1 MKNQRDL
8 FIIIGLFVA
17 LILFIAFGPR
27 AEPSPG
33 DPDRPTTRSGAEG
46 GALALYNWVDEM
58 GYDAQRLEYRAFEL
72 GEQDD
77 ALFIL
82 SPIELIE
89 PQEAQIALDWVDQ
102 GGTLILADDSPIL
115 FGNVGRVFEALD
127 IEREIYEEELLID
140 RLESAQPVLDQPP
153 FDEVIVNT
161 ERVLIPQRND
171 YAELIGSGDELVL
184 AGIKYGRGYIY
195 LATTVYP
202 FTNNGLREEANA
214 ELVLNLLRRVP
225 SGGRVLFDEYH
236 HGFFTPPSTTTT
248 IFSSPWGWAAAYA
261 TAAVALYLILSG
273 RRFGKPIPI
282 KEEVALRSS
291 AEYVESMADLFQRGG
306 KRGYILQHYHRNFKR
321 QLARPY
327 GVNPKLDDD
336 AFVRELA
343 RFRDI
348 DEAALLSLLNRLR
361 STPTNEAALVRIVEE
376 TEQTLASLTRR

>member
-8 FIIIGLFVA
+8 FIIIGLFVV

-27 AEPSPG
+27 GEPTTS
-33 DPDRPTTRSGAEG
+33 DPSRPTTHSSADS
-46 GALALYNWVDEM
+46 GALAMYNWIGEM

-72 GEQDD
+72 DEQDD

-89 PQEAQIALDWVDQ
+89 PQETQKTLDWVDQ

-115 FGNVGRVFEALD
+115 FGNVGRVLEELD
-127 IEREIYEEELLID
+127 IEREVYEEELLID
-140 RLESAQPVLDQPP
+140 RLQSAQPVLDQPP
-153 FDEVIVNT
+153 LDEVIVNT
-161 ERVLIPQRND
+161 ERVLVPQRND

-195 LATTVYP
+195 LSTTVYP
-202 FTNNGLREEANA
+202 FTNSGLREEANA
-214 ELVLNLLRRVP
+214 EFVLNLLRRVP
-225 SGGRVLFDEYH
+225 AGGRVLFDEYH
-236 HGFFTPPSTTTT
+236 HGFFTPPSTTNT

-261 TAAVALYLILSG
+261 TTAVALYLILSG
-273 RRFGKPIPI
+273 RRFGKPIPL
-282 KEEVALRSS
+282 KEEVTLRSS

-306 KRGYILQHYHRNFKR
+306 KRQYILQHYHRNFKR

-327 GVNPKLDDD
+327 GINPKLDDD

-343 RFRDI
+343 RFRDV
-348 DEAALLSLLNRLR
+348 DEAAVLALLNRLC
-361 STPTNEAALVRIVEE
+361 STPASEAALVRIVEE
-376 TEQTLASLTRR
+376 TEQTLASLIRR